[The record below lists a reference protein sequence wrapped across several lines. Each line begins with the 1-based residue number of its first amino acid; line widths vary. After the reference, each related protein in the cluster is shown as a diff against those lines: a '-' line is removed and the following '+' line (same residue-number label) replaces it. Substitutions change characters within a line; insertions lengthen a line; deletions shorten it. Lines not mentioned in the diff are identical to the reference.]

1 MKKLTYADIDWNSA
15 RGAAYEA
22 AKQAP
27 GKQQR
32 FQAEEGYSVV
42 TYHRPIPAV
51 EVMGTVISEAKPGY
65 WYERPEL
72 DLTKMLPD
80 PTVGFRVYEEGGGVG

>member
-1 MKKLTYADIDWNSA
+1 MQKLTYSEIDWNSP
-15 RGAAYEA
+15 RGEAYRA
-22 AKQAP
+22 AKASP
-27 GKQQR
+27 GRQQR

-42 TYHRPIPAV
+42 TYHRPLPSAEI
-51 EVMGTVISEAKPGY
+51 MGTVISEGRPGY

-80 PTVGFRVYEEGGGVG
+80 PTVGFRVYDESGGE